1 MLNVPASGLH
11 VRTRRLLVGKR
22 IVIVGGGAARI
33 GAAGAPKGTDP
44 SAEITVFTEYE
55 DAAYSPCGIP
65 YVHGKEIPDFER
77 LFLGTKQQYAD
88 QGIDIRYSTRVDGYD
103 LASSTVAVDG
113 REVPF
118 DALVV
123 ATGWNYAKPDVPGA
137 DLSGLYY
144 LKNIR
149 EAMEWDKVLDSVRT
163 AVVLEAGPLGM
174 E

>member
-22 IVIVGGGAARI
+22 IVIVGGGAAGI
-33 GAAGAPKGTDP
+33 GAAGAAKGTDP

-88 QGIDIRYSTRVDGYD
+88 QGIDIRYQT
-103 LASSTVAVDG
+103 AVRAIDPRG
-113 REVPF
+113 KNVRIGNGPPVPY
-118 DALVV
+118 DAL
-123 ATGWNYAKPDVPGA
+123 
-137 DLSGLYY
+137 
-144 LKNIR
+144 
-149 EAMEWDKVLDSVRT
+149 
-163 AVVLEAGPLGM
+163 
-174 E
+174 